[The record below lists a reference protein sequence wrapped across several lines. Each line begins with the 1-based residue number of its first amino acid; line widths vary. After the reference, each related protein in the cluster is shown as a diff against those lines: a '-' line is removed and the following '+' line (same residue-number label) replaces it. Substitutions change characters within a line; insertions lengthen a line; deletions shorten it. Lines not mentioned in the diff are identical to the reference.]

1 MLGHRD
7 PQRSLFEAQAWPHR
21 VPDDSFYARMGAVNE
36 VLFQD
41 DDLAGLYCEATGRPS
56 LPPSL
61 MSGIILLQFYD
72 SVSDGEA
79 IDRLKF
85 DLRWKVALNLPLDF
99 EPPHSSSLSV
109 FRGRLVQH
117 GQERYAFNRMIQV
130 GRAAGF
136 LPDQITLLVDTLA
149 QHGAGAVQD
158 TYTLIR
164 KSIRRVLKLA
174 GYDVPLKR
182 RGLAVNLAA
191 YLDSDRKAAIDW
203 ADPAARA
210 AQLQILVQDAE
221 AVLDLAVEQAD
232 DPEVRVAAWLLTKI
246 LGDDV
251 TTDETGQPQ
260 IGEGTA
266 PDRIVSL
273 TDIEMRHGRKSAA
286 HRFEG
291 RKWQVAEDLQ
301 SELLLAVE
309 PVPANVSD
317 GRDLLPV
324 IERVEAHAH
333 VTVDRVIADGAYGTG
348 DNRADCTARGTDL
361 VSPLA
366 VPPNPDLAKTAFA
379 IDLTAGSVT
388 CPQGQTTT
396 TQRFTHDDFGRRVPA
411 FFFDRQTCEACP
423 LFERCV
429 HSHRHGRS
437 IVLNYHEALLQTA
450 RQRQATAE
458 FKDTY
463 RQRPA
468 VERKIAEASTHGAK
482 QARYLGRL
490 KNLLQAQWTGAVID
504 LKRLF
509 KLFPPDLI
517 RMRQV
522 LSGLSESQLAKG
534 QT

>member
-1 MLGHRD
+1 MLGRRN
-7 PQRSLFEAQAWPHR
+7 PQRSLFEAQAWPHQ
-21 VPDDSFYARMGAVNE
+21 VPAESFYARMGAVND

-41 DDLAGLYCEATGRPS
+41 EDLARLYCDDNGRPS
-56 LPPSL
+56 VPPSL
-61 MSGIILLQFYD
+61 LSGILLLQFYD
-72 SVSDGEA
+72 DVSDGEA

-109 FRGRLVQH
+109 FRKRLVEH

-130 GRAAGF
+130 GQAAGF
-136 LPDQITLLVDTLA
+136 LPEKITLLVDTLA

-164 KSIRRVLKLA
+164 KGIRRILKLA
-174 GYDVPLKR
+174 GYQVPLKR
-182 RGLAVNLAA
+182 RGLAANLAA
-191 YLDSDRKAAIDW
+191 YLDSDHKAAIEW

-210 AQLQILVQDAE
+210 AQLQVLVNDAE
-221 AVLDLAVEQAD
+221 AVLALALEQAD
-232 DPEVRVAAWLLTKI
+232 DPEVRAAGWLLTKI

-286 HRFEG
+286 QRFEG
-291 RKWQVAEDLQ
+291 RKWQVAEELT
-301 SELLLAVE
+301 SELLVAVE

-324 IERVEAHAH
+324 IHHVETHAQ
-333 VTVDRVIADGAYGTG
+333 VTVKCVIADGAYGTG
-348 DNRADCTARGTDL
+348 DNRANCLARGTDL

-366 VPPNPDLAKTAFA
+366 VPANPDLAKTAFT
-379 IDLTAGSVT
+379 IDLAAGTVT
-388 CPQGQTTT
+388 CPRGQTTNH
-396 TQRFTHDDFGRRVPA
+396 QRPSHDDFGRRVPA
-411 FFFDRQTCEACP
+411 FFFERATCEACP
-423 LFERCV
+423 VFARCV
-429 HSHRHGRS
+429 HSKMHGRS

-450 RQRQATAE
+450 RQRQATSE
-458 FKDTY
+458 FKATY

-468 VERKIAEASTHGAK
+468 VERKVADLTHHGAK
-482 QARYLGRL
+482 LARYLGTT
-490 KNLLQAQWTGAVID
+490 KNLLQAQWTGAVVN

-509 KLFPPDLI
+509 KLAHDDWPGL
-517 RMRQV
+517 RQAM
-522 LSGLSESQLAKG
+522 SA
-534 QT
+534 

>member
-1 MLGHRD
+1 MLGRRD
-7 PQRSLFEAQAWPHR
+7 PQRSLFEAQVWPHR
-21 VPDDSFYARMGAVNE
+21 VPADSFYARMGAVNDM
-36 VLFQD
+36 LFQD
-41 DDLAGLYCEATGRPS
+41 ADLAELYCADNGRPS

-61 MSGIILLQFYD
+61 MSSITLLQFYD
-72 SVSDGEA
+72 DVSDGEA

-109 FRGRLVQH
+109 FRSRLVQH

-136 LPDQITLLVDTLA
+136 LPDKITLLVDTLA

-164 KSIRRVLKLA
+164 KSIRRILKLA
-174 GYDVPLKR
+174 GYQVPLKR
-182 RGLAVNLAA
+182 RGLSANLAA
-191 YLDSDRKAAIDW
+191 YLDNDRKAAIDW

-210 AQLQILVQDAE
+210 AQLKVLVQDAE
-221 AVLDLAVEQAD
+221 AVLDLAVEHAAD
-232 DPEVRVAAWLLTKI
+232 PDVRAAAWLLTKI

-251 TTDETGQPQ
+251 TSDEAGQPQ
-260 IGEGTA
+260 LGEGTA

-273 TDIEMRHGRKSAA
+273 TDPQMRHGRKSAA
-286 HRFEG
+286 QRFEG
-291 RKWQVAEDLQ
+291 RKWQVAEDRH

-309 PVPANVSD
+309 PVPANASD

-324 IERVEAHAH
+324 IEHVETQAQA
-333 VTVDRVIADGAYGTG
+333 TVECVIADGAYGTG

-366 VPPNPDLAKTAFA
+366 VPTNPDFAKTAFA
-379 IDLTAGSVT
+379 IDLTAGTVT

-396 TQRFTHDDFGRRVPA
+396 RQRPSHDDFGRRVPA
-411 FFFDRQTCEACP
+411 FFFERSTCEACP
-423 LFERCV
+423 LFDRCV
-429 HSHRHGRS
+429 HSKTHGRS
-437 IVLNYHEALLQTA
+437 IVLNYHEALLQAA
-450 RQRQATAE
+450 RQRQATSE

-463 RQRPA
+463 HQRPA
-468 VERKIAEASTHGAK
+468 VERKVAELADHGAK
-482 QARYLGRL
+482 QARYLGQF
-490 KNLLQAQWTGAVID
+490 KNLWQAQWTGAVIN

-509 KLFPPDLI
+509 KLGHGDLP
-517 RMRQV
+517 RLRQV
-522 LSGLSESQLAKG
+522 MSTL
-534 QT
+534 T

>member
-21 VPDDSFYARMGAVNE
+21 VPDDSFYARMGAVND

-41 DDLAGLYCEATGRPS
+41 EDLAGAYCADNGRPS

-61 MSGIILLQFYD
+61 MSGITLLQFYD
-72 SVSDGEA
+72 DVSDAEA
-79 IDRLKF
+79 IARLSF

-117 GQERYAFNRMIQV
+117 GQERYAFNRMLQV
-130 GRAAGF
+130 GRTAGF
-136 LPDQITLLVDTLA
+136 LPDKLTLLVDTLA

-164 KSIRRVLKLA
+164 KSLRRVLKLA
-174 GYDVPLKR
+174 GYQVPLKR
-182 RGLAVNLAA
+182 RGLSANLAA
-191 YLDSDRKAAIDW
+191 YLDSDHKAAIDW
-203 ADPAARA
+203 ADPVARA
-210 AQLQILVQDAE
+210 AQLKVLVQDAE
-221 AVLDLAVEQAD
+221 AVLDLALEQAD
-232 DPEVRVAAWLLTKI
+232 DPEVRAAAWLLTKI

-251 TTDETGQPQ
+251 TTDETSQPQ
-260 IGEGTA
+260 LGEGTA

-273 TDIEMRHGRKSAA
+273 TDLEMRHGRKSAA
-286 HRFEG
+286 QRFDG
-291 RKWQVAEDLQ
+291 RKWQVAEDPS

-309 PVPANVSD
+309 PVPANVGD
-317 GRDLLPV
+317 GRDLLAV
-324 IERVEAHAH
+324 IEQVEAQAD
-333 VTVDRVIADGAYGTG
+333 VTVERAIADGAYGTG
-348 DNRADCTARGTDL
+348 DNRAACAARGTDL

-366 VPPNPDLAKTAFA
+366 VLPNPEVAKTAFA
-379 IDLTAGSVT
+379 INLTAGTVT
-388 CPQGQTTT
+388 CPQGQTTRH
-396 TQRFTHDDFGRRVPA
+396 QRPTHDDQGRRVSA
-411 FFFDRQTCEACP
+411 FFFERQTCEACP
-423 LFERCV
+423 LFQRCV
-429 HSHRHGRS
+429 QSHRHGRS
-437 IVLNYHEALLQTA
+437 IVLNYHEALLQAA

-468 VERKIAEASTHGAK
+468 VERKIAEASEHGAK

-490 KNLLQAQWTGAVID
+490 KNLLQAQWTGAVIN

-509 KLFPPDLI
+509 KLFPSDFLQL
-517 RMRQV
+517 RQI
-522 LSGLSESQLAKG
+522 LSGL
-534 QT
+534 T